1 MNAAESSIDEIAF
14 ADVLTSRSSRSP
26 NYSAEN
32 TALASLAREMIES
45 PAEVLQKLANLALS
59 LCDAGSAGISILQP
73 DGQSEYIR
81 WHAAAGAFASNL
93 NLTSP
98 RDAVPCGTALA
109 RNRVLLLQD
118 ADRFFP
124 LMRSVGPRVHEGLL
138 APWSVMGKPFG
149 TVWAFGHTPE
159 KQFDAEDA
167 RVLTSLASF
176 ASVAYQMITT
186 LDKTNER
193 LNQEIAQRRQTEAD
207 LRQTQQALAADLLGM
222 RRLYELHAKLAVETD
237 LCAAL
242 DQILAAACKFT
253 NTELGCVQLLSEDGA
268 RLEMVAHLG
277 YGPDSRFVEHFRF
290 EGFAQ
295 GCDVARVER
304 RRLIIDDTSTCPGLI
319 GTKAGEAAA
328 ADGIRATQSTPMVS
342 HKGETVGV
350 LSTQFR
356 QPHRSS
362 DEELRMIDLL
372 AWAAADFV
380 ERYQSQRSLLQSEQR
395 QTFLLKLSDA
405 LRPLTDPVEIQSVV
419 SRLLGE
425 HLTVNRVLIVEF
437 IGDEFL
443 VQRDY
448 ASGVPSI
455 AGRYPM
461 AAFGEEHLRIHERG
475 EAFVVNDQSS
485 DPRLQPAA
493 RTLLSQ
499 TETAA
504 FICTGLFRNGKIFG
518 AFGIHSRVPRV
529 WSAAEVAL
537 AREVAEH
544 ARSAMERARTE
555 EALKETDRRK
565 DEFLATLAHELRN
578 PLAPISN
585 AVQLL
590 LRAGN
595 PVMHKPLVEMIGRQV
610 RQIVKLVDDLLE
622 VSRIAH
628 GKVKLNKQPV
638 ALAEVVRNAIET
650 SGPLLDE
657 AQHRFTVS
665 LPNEPLFI
673 NADAVRL
680 TQVLTNL
687 VNNAAKYTDAGGD
700 ISLTARLADDQVV
713 ISVRDNGVGLTA
725 GQVSQV
731 FDLFTQFHRFGS
743 RSQGGL
749 GIGLTMVR
757 DLVELHG
764 GTTQAISPGP
774 GLGSEFIV
782 TLPALDRVHAR
793 GSRPDSDQQQS
804 RLSGQRVLVVDDNR
818 DAADSLGQ
826 LLAADGA
833 EVYMAYE
840 GRRALELLKAKR
852 PTTVLLDLGMPE
864 MDGYEVARQ
873 IRNDSKFHDV
883 RIIALTGWGQ
893 ETDRKRTASNGF
905 DGHLTKPVEYVELVE
920 LLLS

>member
-1 MNAAESSIDEIAF
+1 M
-14 ADVLTSRSSRSP
+14 V
-26 NYSAEN
+26 EN
-32 TALASLAREMIES
+32 
-45 PAEVLQKLANLALS
+45 PAEVLQKLAELVLG
-59 LCDAGSAGISILQP
+59 LCDAGSAGVSILEP
-73 DGQSEYIR
+73 DGKSEHIR
-81 WHAAAGAFASNL
+81 WHAAAGAFASGL
-93 NLTSP
+93 NRTSP

-109 RNRVLLLQD
+109 GNSVLLLQD
-118 ADRFFP
+118 TNRFFP
-124 LMRSVGPRVHEGLL
+124 LMRSVGPRIHEGLF
-138 APWSVMGKPFG
+138 APWSIKGKPVG
-149 TVWAFGHTPE
+149 TVWAFGHMPE

-176 ASVAYQMITT
+176 ASVAYQMITARDEAKAGADKLEKRAAART
-186 LDKTNER
+186 RLLDETNER
-193 LNQEIAQRRQTEAD
+193 LNSEIAQRRQTEAD

-222 RRLYELHAKLAVETD
+222 RRLYELHAKLTVETD
-237 LCAAL
+237 LEAAL
-242 DQILAAACKFT
+242 DQILTAACEFT
-253 NTELGCVQLLSEDGA
+253 NTKLGCVQLLSEDGM

-290 EGFAQ
+290 EGFSQ

-304 RRLIIDDTSTCPGLI
+304 RRLIIEDTATCPGLI
-319 GTKAGEAAA
+319 GTEAGVAVS
-328 ADGIRATQSTPMVS
+328 ADGIRAAQSTPMIS
-342 HKGETVGV
+342 RKGETVGV

-362 DEELRMIDLL
+362 DEELRLIDLL

-380 ERYQSQRSLLQSEQR
+380 ERYQSQRLLRQSEQR
-395 QTFLLKLSDA
+395 QTFLLRLGDA

-425 HLTVNRVLIVEF
+425 HLAVNRVLIVEF

-448 ASGVPSI
+448 VSGVPSI

-461 AAFGEEHLRIHERG
+461 AAFGEEHLRLYERG

-485 DPRLQPAA
+485 DPRLQHAA
-493 RTLLSQ
+493 RSLLSQ
-499 TETAA
+499 AEIAA
-504 FICTGLFRNGKIFG
+504 FIGVGLSRNGKIVG
-518 AFGIHSRVPRV
+518 AFGIQSRVPRV
-529 WSAAEVAL
+529 WSAAEIGL

-544 ARSAMERARTE
+544 GRAAMERARTE
-555 EALKETDRRK
+555 EALKEADRRK

-590 LRAGN
+590 LRADN
-595 PVMHKPLVEMIGRQV
+595 PVIQKPLIEMIGRQV

-638 ALAEVVRNAIET
+638 ALADVVRNAIET
-650 SGPLLDE
+650 SWPLLDE

-665 LPNEPLFI
+665 LPDEPLVVD
-673 NADAVRL
+673 ADAVRL

-687 VNNAAKYTDAGGD
+687 VNNSAKYTDAGGD

-713 ISVRDNGVGLTA
+713 ISVRDNGIGLTN
-725 GQVSQV
+725 GQLSQV
-731 FDLFTQFHRFGS
+731 FDLFTQFHRSGRHS
-743 RSQGGL
+743 GGGL

-764 GTTQAISPGP
+764 GTTQALSPGP

-782 TLPALDRVHAR
+782 TLPA
-793 GSRPDSDQQQS
+793 PDLVPVCSSEPESNRQPS
-804 RLSGQRVLVVDDNR
+804 RLSGLRILVVDDNR
-818 DAADSLGQ
+818 DAAVSLGQ

-833 EVYMAYE
+833 EVHTAYE
-840 GRRALELLKAKR
+840 GRRALELLEAKR
-852 PTTVLLDLGMPE
+852 PTTVLLDLGMPG

-873 IRNDSKFHDV
+873 IRNGTKFHDV
-883 RIIALTGWGQ
+883 RIVALTGWGQ
-893 ETDRKRTASNGF
+893 ETDRKRTISNGF
-905 DGHLTKPVEYVELVE
+905 DGHLTKPVDYVELVE
-920 LLLS
+920 WLLA